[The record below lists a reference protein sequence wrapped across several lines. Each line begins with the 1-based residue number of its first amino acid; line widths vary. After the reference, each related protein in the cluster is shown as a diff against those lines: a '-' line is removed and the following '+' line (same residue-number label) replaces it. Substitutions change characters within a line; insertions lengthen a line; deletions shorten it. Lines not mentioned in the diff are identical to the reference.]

1 MPERS
6 NGLGRGPSGLVPSR
20 VQNGAAFAV
29 HEIHVP
35 RIHNNI
41 KMVKRT
47 GPTNVNLKS
56 LISELNKLGVKEK
69 SNLWK
74 RLAFDLSKPT
84 RQRREINVE
93 KINKYAREGEIV
105 VVPGK
110 VLAEGDADKK
120 LTVAAWTFS
129 EAAKAK
135 ISKKGK
141 TMTIAQLMK
150 ENPQGKKVRILG

>member
-1 MPERS
+1 
-6 NGLGRGPSGLVPSR
+6 
-20 VQNGAAFAV
+20 
-29 HEIHVP
+29 
-35 RIHNNI
+35 
-41 KMVKRT
+41 MVKRT

-74 RLAFDLSKPT
+74 RLASDLSKPT
-84 RQRREINVE
+84 RQKREVNVE
-93 KINKYAREGEIV
+93 KINQYAREGETV

-110 VLAEGDADKK
+110 VLAEGDVDKK

-129 EAAKAK
+129 ESAKAK

-150 ENPQGKKVRILG
+150 ENPKGKKVRILG